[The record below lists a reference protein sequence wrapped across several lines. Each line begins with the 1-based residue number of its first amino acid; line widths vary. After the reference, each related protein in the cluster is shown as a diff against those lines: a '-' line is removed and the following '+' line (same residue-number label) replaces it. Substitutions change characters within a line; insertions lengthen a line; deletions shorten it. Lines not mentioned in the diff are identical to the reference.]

1 MFNKMDLGRLER
13 EKERAK
19 CLSGKVEIKVV
30 EITWDHMHPQT
41 LTTQAIILG

>member
-19 CLSGKVEIKVV
+19 CLSGEVEIKVV
-30 EITWDHMHPQT
+30 EITWDHMHPET
-41 LTTQAIILG
+41 STQAIILG